1 MLVGA
6 FSNLKHDAEVVTM
19 AVKGPDRSPVTIS
32 AIKADVGSIGG
43 HTQPSAEM
51 LKVAWELLEGQRGKR
66 LIDFRVTHT
75 GDDICL
81 LMTHREGIGSAGIHR
96 LAYDV
101 FLAAGGVAERQGL
114 YGAKQDLLRSEFSG
128 NIQGMG
134 PGVAELE
141 LVERPAE
148 PFMVLTADKTE
159 PGAFNHVLYLT
170 FCDPMYC
177 SGLLLSP
184 EIGQGYTFT
193 IVDVD
198 YTAADREITLRAPEE
213 LYDLAALLRD
223 TGRFVIKRIDSRAH
237 PEEQAAAL
245 STTRLKH
252 IAGRYVGKDDP
263 VAVVRTQKLFP
274 ATEEFGLA
282 FSRVP
287 FVAGDTRGSHN
298 MPLAPVPLNTDASI
312 FYCLPMVA
320 AAGYSMRDGVLTGPV
335 DLFRNP
341 VWRVFREDAVRKGAE
356 MRAQG
361 FFNPAMLG
369 MSELE
374 YGGIVERLKALDRRF
389 VVLNGERPAHGAG
402 AAAGGARKSSGRAR

>member
-1 MLVGA
+1 MAG
-6 FSNLKHDAEVVTM
+6 STDRTRVTL
-19 AVKGPDRSPVTIS
+19 T

-43 HTQPSAEM
+43 HTLPSAEM
-51 LKVAWELLEGQRGKR
+51 LKAVSPLMEAQRGKL

-81 LMTHREGIGSAGIHR
+81 TMTHRHGVEAEPVHR
-96 LAYDV
+96 LAYEV
-101 FLAAGGVAERQGL
+101 FLAAGAVAERQGL
-114 YGAKQDLLRSEFSG
+114 YGAKQDLLKSEFSG

-134 PGVAELE
+134 PGVAEME
-141 LVERPAE
+141 IVERAAE

-159 PGAFNHVLYLT
+159 PGAFNHLLYLT
-170 FCDPMYC
+170 FCDPMFC

-184 EIGQGYTFT
+184 DVGKGFTFT
-193 IVDVD
+193 IVDVN
-198 YTAADREITLRAPEE
+198 YTEAEREITLQAPEE

-223 TGRFVIKRIDSRAH
+223 TGRFVIKSIHSRAH
-237 PEEQAAAL
+237 PDEQAASL
-245 STTRLKH
+245 STTRLKN

-263 VAVVRTQKLFP
+263 VAIVRTQKIFP

-287 FVAGDTRGSHN
+287 FVAGDCRGSHN
-298 MPLAPVPLNTDASI
+298 MPLAPVPLNTDSSI

-320 AAGYSMRDGVLTGPV
+320 AAGYSVRDGVLTGPI
-335 DLFRNP
+335 DFFKNP
-341 VWRVFREDAVRKGAE
+341 VWEVFREDAVRKGAE

-369 MSELE
+369 MEELE
-374 YGGIVERLKALDRRF
+374 YGGIMERLKALDQ
-389 VVLNGERPAHGAG
+389 
-402 AAAGGARKSSGRAR
+402 

>member
-1 MLVGA
+1 
-6 FSNLKHDAEVVTM
+6 M
-19 AVKGPDRSPVTIS
+19 ASPTPRDPVTIS

-43 HTQPSAEM
+43 HTQPSPEM
-51 LKVAWELLEGQRGKR
+51 LKVASEMMEARHGSL
-66 LIDFRVTHT
+66 LIDYRVSYT

-81 LMTHREGIGSAGIHR
+81 LMTHRRGVGASEIHR

-101 FLAAGGVAERQGL
+101 FLAAGSIAERQGL
-114 YGAKQDLLRSEFSG
+114 YGAKQDLLKSEFSG
-128 NIQGMG
+128 NVQGMG
-134 PGVAELE
+134 PGVAEME
-141 LVERPAE
+141 ITERPAE
-148 PFMVLTADKTE
+148 PFMLLTADKTE
-159 PGAFNHVLYLT
+159 PGAFNLLLYLT

-184 EIGQGYTFT
+184 DIGKGFTFNV
-193 IVDVD
+193 VDVD
-198 YTAADREITLRAPEE
+198 HTDADREIALHTPED
-213 LYDLAALLRD
+213 LYDLAVLLRD
-223 TGRFVIKRIDSRAH
+223 TGRFVVRSIQSRAH

-245 STTRLKH
+245 STSRLKH

-263 VAVVRTQKLFP
+263 VAIVRTQKIFP

-282 FSRVP
+282 FSKVP

-298 MPLAPVPLNTDASI
+298 MPLAPVPMNTDASI
-312 FYCLPMVA
+312 FYCLPMVS
-320 AAGYSMRDGVLTGPV
+320 AAGYSLRDGVLTGPV

-341 VWRVFREDAVRKGAE
+341 VWEVFREQAVRKGAE

-374 YGGIVERLKALDRRF
+374 YGGIMERLRDLDTRF
-389 VVLNGERPAHGAG
+389 VVLDGER
-402 AAAGGARKSSGRAR
+402 AAPEKVPPRRG

>member
-1 MLVGA
+1 M
-6 FSNLKHDAEVVTM
+6 S
-19 AVKGPDRSPVTIS
+19 SPVTIS

-43 HTQPSAEM
+43 HTKPSDEMVKVATEM
-51 LKVAWELLEGQRGKR
+51 LEAKRGSL
-66 LIDFRVTHT
+66 LIDFRVTYT

-81 LMTHREGIGSAGIHR
+81 VMTHRQGVGAEVIHR

-101 FLAAGGVAERQGL
+101 FMAAGTVAERQGL

-134 PGVAELE
+134 PGVAEME
-141 LVERPAE
+141 IVERPAE

-159 PGAFNHVLYLT
+159 PGAFNLLLYLT

-184 EIGQGYTFT
+184 DIAKGFTFT
-193 IVDVD
+193 VVDVD
-198 YTAADREITLRAPEE
+198 YTEADREITLHTPED
-213 LYDLAALLRD
+213 LYDLAVLLRD
-223 TGRFVIKRIDSRAH
+223 TGRFVIRSIHSRAH
-237 PEEQAAAL
+237 PHEQAAAL

-263 VAVVRTQKLFP
+263 VAIVRTQKIFP

-282 FSRVP
+282 FSKVP

-298 MPLAPVPLNTDASI
+298 MPLAPVPINTDSNI
-312 FYCLPMVA
+312 FYCLPIVS
-320 AAGYSMRDGVLTGPV
+320 AAGYSMRDGVLTGPI
-335 DLFRNP
+335 DLFKNP
-341 VWRVFREDAVRKGAE
+341 VWDVFRQKAVEKGAE

-374 YGGIVERLKALDRRF
+374 YGGIMERLKALDTRF
-389 VVLNGERPAHGAG
+389 VVLDGERAKPSAVPPRG
-402 AAAGGARKSSGRAR
+402 

>member
-1 MLVGA
+1 M
-6 FSNLKHDAEVVTM
+6 SDATRTAVTL
-19 AVKGPDRSPVTIS
+19 S
-32 AIKADVGSIGG
+32 AIKADVGSVGG
-43 HTQPSAEM
+43 HTEPSPEM
-51 LKVAWELLEGQRGKR
+51 LKVAWEMVNAQRGR
-66 LIDFRVTHT
+66 LLIDFRVTHT

-81 LMTHREGIGSAGIHR
+81 LMTHRHGVGAEPIHR

-101 FLAAGGVAERQGL
+101 FLAAGSVAERQGL

-128 NIQGMG
+128 NVQGMG
-134 PGVAELE
+134 PGVAEME
-141 LVERPAE
+141 IAERPAE

-159 PGAFNHVLYLT
+159 PGAFNHLLYLT

-184 EIGQGYTFT
+184 DIGKGFTFT

-198 YTAADREITLRAPEE
+198 YTDAERVITLHAPEE

-223 TGRFVIKRIDSRAH
+223 TGRFVIKSIHSRAH
-237 PEEQAAAL
+237 PEEQAAVL

-263 VAVVRTQKLFP
+263 VAIVRTQKIFP

-282 FSRVP
+282 FSKVP
-287 FVAGDTRGSHN
+287 FVAGDARGSHT
-298 MPLAPVPLNTDASI
+298 MPLAPVPINSDASI
-312 FYCLPMVA
+312 FYCLPIVS
-320 AAGYSMRDGVLTGPV
+320 AAGYSVRDGALTGPV

-341 VWRVFREDAVRKGAE
+341 VWDVFRETAARKGAE

-369 MSELE
+369 MEELE
-374 YGGIVERLKALDRRF
+374 YGGIMERLKALEKRF
-389 VVLNGERPAHGAG
+389 VVLDGAG
-402 AAAGGARKSSGRAR
+402 TRPTVLERR

>member
-1 MLVGA
+1 M
-6 FSNLKHDAEVVTM
+6 S
-19 AVKGPDRSPVTIS
+19 SPVTIS

-43 HTQPSAEM
+43 HTRPTDEMIRVATEM
-51 LKVAWELLEGQRGKR
+51 LEAKRGSL
-66 LIDFRVTHT
+66 LIDFRVTYT

-81 LMTHREGIGSAGIHR
+81 LMTHRQGVGAEVIHR

-101 FLAAGGVAERQGL
+101 FMAAGTIAERQGL

-128 NIQGMG
+128 NIQAMG
-134 PGVAELE
+134 PGVAEME
-141 LVERPAE
+141 IVERPAE

-159 PGAFNHVLYLT
+159 PGAFNLLLYLT

-184 EIGQGYTFT
+184 DIGKGFTFT
-193 IVDVD
+193 VVDVD
-198 YTAADREITLRAPEE
+198 YTEADREITLHTPED
-213 LYDLAALLRD
+213 LYDLAVLLRD
-223 TGRFVIKRIDSRAH
+223 TGRFVIRSIHSRAH
-237 PEEQAAAL
+237 PHEQAAAL

-263 VAVVRTQKLFP
+263 VAIVRTQRIFP

-282 FSRVP
+282 FSKVP

-298 MPLAPVPLNTDASI
+298 MPLAPVPINTDSNI
-312 FYCLPMVA
+312 FYCLPIVS
-320 AAGYSMRDGVLTGPV
+320 AAGYSMRDGILTGPI
-335 DLFRNP
+335 DLFKNP
-341 VWRVFREDAVRKGAE
+341 VWDVFRQKAVEKGAE

-374 YGGIVERLKALDRRF
+374 YGGIMERLKHLDARF
-389 VVLNGERPAHGAG
+389 VVLDGERAHPSVVPP
-402 AAAGGARKSSGRAR
+402 RS

>member
-1 MLVGA
+1 MTDPSAGGSRITL
-6 FSNLKHDAEVVTM
+6 T
-19 AVKGPDRSPVTIS
+19 

-43 HTQPSAEM
+43 HTQPSPEM
-51 LKVAWELLEGQRGKR
+51 IKVASELMEAQRGR
-66 LIDFRVTHT
+66 LLIDFRVTHT

-81 LMTHREGIGSAGIHR
+81 TMTHRHGTGSEEVHR

-101 FLAAGGVAERQGL
+101 FLAAGTVAERQGL
-114 YGAKQDLLRSEFSG
+114 YGAKQDLLKSEFSG

-134 PGVAELE
+134 PGVAEME
-141 LVERPAE
+141 IVERPAE

-159 PGAFNHVLYLT
+159 PGAFNLLLYLT

-184 EIGQGYTFT
+184 DIGKGFTFV
-193 IVDVD
+193 IVDVN
-198 YTAADREITLRAPEE
+198 YTEAEREITLRAPED

-223 TGRFVIKRIDSRAH
+223 TGRFVIKSIHSRAH
-237 PEEQAAAL
+237 PSEQAAAL

-263 VAVVRTQKLFP
+263 VAIVRTQKIFP

-282 FSRVP
+282 FSKVP

-298 MPLAPVPLNTDASI
+298 MPLAPVPLNTDSSI
-312 FYCLPMVA
+312 FYCLPMVS
-320 AAGYSMRDGVLTGPV
+320 AAGYSVRDGVLAGPV

-341 VWRVFREDAVRKGAE
+341 VWEVFREQAVRKGAE

-369 MSELE
+369 MEELE
-374 YGGIVERLKALDRRF
+374 YGGIVERLRALDARF
-389 VVLNGERPAHGAG
+389 VLNG
-402 AAAGGARKSSGRAR
+402 AAEQQARKAARRE

>member
-1 MLVGA
+1 
-6 FSNLKHDAEVVTM
+6 M
-19 AVKGPDRSPVTIS
+19 AGSTGRAPVTIT
-32 AIKADVGSIGG
+32 AIKADVGSIAG

-51 LKVAWELLEGQRGKR
+51 LSTASELMERQRGKL

-81 LMTHREGIGSAGIHR
+81 TMTHRHGIEAEPVHR

-101 FLAAGGVAERQGL
+101 FLAAGSVAERQGL
-114 YGAKQDLLRSEFSG
+114 YGAKQDLLKSEFSG

-141 LVERPAE
+141 IVERAAE

-184 EIGQGYTFT
+184 DVGKGFTFT
-193 IVDVD
+193 VVDVNH
-198 YTAADREITLRAPEE
+198 TEAEREITLHAPED
-213 LYDLAALLRD
+213 LYNLAALLRD
-223 TGRFVIKRIDSRAH
+223 TGRFVVKSIHSRAY
-237 PEEQAAAL
+237 PNEQAAAL

-263 VAVVRTQKLFP
+263 VAVVRTQKIFP

-287 FVAGDTRGSHN
+287 FVAGDCRGSHN
-298 MPLAPVPLNTDASI
+298 MPLAPVPINTDSSI
-312 FYCLPMVA
+312 FYCLPMVS
-320 AAGYSMRDGVLTGPV
+320 AAGYSVRDGILTGPM
-335 DLFRNP
+335 DLFKNP
-341 VWRVFREDAVRKGAE
+341 VWEVFREEAVRKGAE
-356 MRAQG
+356 MRGQG

-369 MSELE
+369 MEELE
-374 YGGIVERLKALDRRF
+374 YGGIMERLKALDERF
-389 VVLNGERPAHGAG
+389 VLDGRRNGERAREGSTGSQAG
-402 AAAGGARKSSGRAR
+402 RKSGHGRGR

>member
-1 MLVGA
+1 
-6 FSNLKHDAEVVTM
+6 M
-19 AVKGPDRSPVTIS
+19 AHPTSPGTSPVTVT
-32 AIKADVGSIGG
+32 AIKADVGSIAG
-43 HTQPSAEM
+43 HTQPSPEM
-51 LKVAWELLEGQRGKR
+51 LRVASELLEAHRGQL
-66 LIDFRVTHT
+66 LIDYRVTHT

-81 LMTHREGIGSAGIHR
+81 LMTHRRGIGASAIHR
-96 LAYDV
+96 LALDI
-101 FLAAGGVAERQGL
+101 FQAAGTVAEQQGL
-114 YGAKQDLLRSEFSG
+114 YGAKQDLLKSEFSG

-134 PGVAELE
+134 PGVAEME
-141 LVERPAE
+141 IIERPAE

-159 PGAFNHVLYLT
+159 PGAFNLLLYLT

-184 EIGQGYTFT
+184 DIGKGFTFT

-198 YTAADREITLRAPEE
+198 YTEADREITLSAPED

-223 TGRFVIKRIDSRAH
+223 TGRFIIRSIVSRAH

-263 VAVVRTQKLFP
+263 VAIVRTQKIFP

-282 FSRVP
+282 FSKVP
-287 FVAGDTRGSHN
+287 YVAGDTRGSHN
-298 MPLAPVPLNTDASI
+298 MPLAPVPLNTDSSI
-312 FYCLPMVA
+312 FYCLPMVS
-320 AAGYSMRDGVLTGPV
+320 AAGYSMREGILTGPM

-341 VWRVFREDAVRKGAE
+341 VWDVFRDGAVRKGAE
-356 MRAQG
+356 MRSQG

-369 MSELE
+369 MAELE
-374 YGGIVERLKALDRRF
+374 YGGIMERLKRLETKFVILD
-389 VVLNGERPAHGAG
+389 GERAG
-402 AAAGGARKSSGRAR
+402 TRAVPQRG

>member
-1 MLVGA
+1 
-6 FSNLKHDAEVVTM
+6 M
-19 AVKGPDRSPVTIS
+19 AGSGRSPVTIT

-51 LKVAWELLEGQRGKR
+51 LKAASEMMAAQRGKL

-81 LMTHREGIGSAGIHR
+81 TMTHRNGVESEPIHR
-96 LAYDV
+96 LAYNV
-101 FLAAGGVAERQGL
+101 FMEAGSIAERQGL
-114 YGAKQDLLRSEFSG
+114 YGAKQDILKSEFSG

-134 PGVAELE
+134 PGVAEME
-141 LVERPAE
+141 ITERAAE

-159 PGAFNHVLYLT
+159 PGAFNLLLYLT

-177 SGLLLSP
+177 GGLLLSP
-184 EIGQGYTFT
+184 DVGKGFTFT
-193 IVDVD
+193 VVDVNH
-198 YTAADREITLRAPEE
+198 TEAEREITLHAPED

-223 TGRFVIKRIDSRAH
+223 TGRFVVKSIHSRAY
-237 PEEQAAAL
+237 PTEQAASL

-263 VAVVRTQKLFP
+263 VAIVRTQKIFP

-282 FSRVP
+282 FSKVP
-287 FVAGDTRGSHN
+287 FVAGDCRGSHN
-298 MPLAPVPLNTDASI
+298 MPLAPVPLNTDSSI

-320 AAGYSMRDGVLTGPV
+320 AAGYSMRDGVLAGPI
-335 DLFRNP
+335 DLFKNP
-341 VWRVFREDAVRKGAE
+341 VWEVFREQAVRKGAE
-356 MRAQG
+356 IRSQG

-369 MSELE
+369 MEELE
-374 YGGIVERLKALDRRF
+374 YGGIMERLKALDRRF
-389 VVLNGERPAHGAG
+389 VLNGAGNGNRARAGAG
-402 AAAGGARKSSGRAR
+402 SHSGRKSQSHGRAR

>member
-1 MLVGA
+1 
-6 FSNLKHDAEVVTM
+6 M
-19 AVKGPDRSPVTIS
+19 ADRSAGGSRTTIT

-51 LKVAWELLEGQRGKR
+51 MKVASDLMEAQRGK
-66 LIDFRVTHT
+66 LVIDFRVTHT

-81 LMTHREGIGSAGIHR
+81 LMTHRRGTGNEEIHR
-96 LAYDV
+96 LAYDI
-101 FLAAGGVAERQGL
+101 FLAAGSIAERQGL
-114 YGAKQDLLRSEFSG
+114 YGAKQDILKSEFSG

-134 PGVAELE
+134 PGVAEME
-141 LVERPAE
+141 IAERPAE

-159 PGAFNHVLYLT
+159 PGAFNLLLYLT

-184 EIGQGYTFT
+184 DIGKGFTFT
-193 IVDVD
+193 IVDVN
-198 YTAADREITLRAPEE
+198 YTDAEREITLHAPED
-213 LYDLAALLRD
+213 LYDMAALLRD
-223 TGRFVIKRIDSRAH
+223 TGRFVIKSVRSRAY
-237 PEEQAAAL
+237 PDEQAAAL

-263 VAVVRTQKLFP
+263 VAIVRTQKIFP

-298 MPLAPVPLNTDASI
+298 MPLAPVPINTDSSI
-312 FYCLPMVA
+312 FYCLPMVS
-320 AAGYSMRDGVLTGPV
+320 AAGYSVRDGVLTGPV
-335 DLFRNP
+335 DLFKNP
-341 VWRVFREDAVRKGAE
+341 VWDVFREQAVRKGAE

-369 MSELE
+369 MEELE
-374 YGGIVERLKALDRRF
+374 YGGIVERLKALDGRF
-389 VVLNGERPAHGAG
+389 VLNGAQEREAG
-402 AAAGGARKSSGRAR
+402 KVARRG

>member
-1 MLVGA
+1 MTNPTSAG
-6 FSNLKHDAEVVTM
+6 
-19 AVKGPDRSPVTIS
+19 RSPVTLT
-32 AIKADVGSIGG
+32 AIKADVGSIAG
-43 HTQPSAEM
+43 HTQPSPEM
-51 LKVAWELLEGQRGKR
+51 LKVASELMEAQRGR
-66 LIDFRVTHT
+66 LLIDFRITHT

-81 LMTHREGIGSAGIHR
+81 FMTHRHGVNASTIHR
-96 LAYDV
+96 LAYDI
-101 FLAAGGVAERQGL
+101 FQAAGSVAERQGL
-114 YGAKQDLLRSEFSG
+114 YGAKQDLLKSEFSG

-134 PGVAELE
+134 PGVAEME
-141 LVERPAE
+141 IVERPAE

-159 PGAFNHVLYLT
+159 PGAFNLLLYLT

-184 EIGQGYTFT
+184 DIGRGFTFT
-193 IVDVD
+193 IVDVN
-198 YTAADREITLRAPEE
+198 YTEAEREITLNAPED

-223 TGRFVIKRIDSRAH
+223 TGRFVIRSIFSRAH

-263 VAVVRTQKLFP
+263 VAIVRTQKIFP

-282 FSRVP
+282 FSKVP

-298 MPLAPVPLNTDASI
+298 MPLAPVPINTDSSI
-312 FYCLPMVA
+312 FYCLPMVS
-320 AAGYSMRDGVLTGPV
+320 AAGYSVRDGVLTGPM

-341 VWRVFREDAVRKGAE
+341 VWQVFREQAVRKGAE

-369 MSELE
+369 MEELE
-374 YGGIVERLKALDRRF
+374 YGGIMERLKHLDTRF
-389 VVLNGERPAHGAG
+389 VVDGERASTGVVPRG
-402 AAAGGARKSSGRAR
+402 

>member
-1 MLVGA
+1 
-6 FSNLKHDAEVVTM
+6 M
-19 AVKGPDRSPVTIS
+19 AHPGPSGSPVTIS
-32 AIKADVGSIGG
+32 AIKADVGSVAG
-43 HTQPSAEM
+43 HTEPSAEM
-51 LKVAWELLEGQRGKR
+51 LRVASDLMEAQHGKLLT
-66 LIDFRVTHT
+66 DFRVTYT

-81 LMTHREGIGSAGIHR
+81 LMTHRRGVGSEEIHR

-101 FLAAGGVAERQGL
+101 FLAAGSVAERQGL
-114 YGAKQDLLRSEFSG
+114 YGAKQDLLKTEFSG
-128 NIQGMG
+128 NVQGMG
-134 PGVAELE
+134 PGVAEME
-141 LVERPAE
+141 IVERPAE

-159 PGAFNHVLYLT
+159 PGAFNLLLYLT

-184 EIGQGYTFT
+184 DIGKGFTFT
-193 IVDVD
+193 IVDVN
-198 YTAADREITLRAPEE
+198 YTEAEREITLNAPED

-223 TGRFVIKRIDSRAH
+223 TGRFVVKSIHSRAH
-237 PEEQAAAL
+237 PKEQAAAL

-263 VAVVRTQKLFP
+263 VAIVRTQKIFP

-282 FSRVP
+282 FSKVP

-298 MPLAPVPLNTDASI
+298 MPLAPVPINTDASI
-312 FYCLPMVA
+312 FYCLPMVS
-320 AAGYSMRDGVLTGPV
+320 AAGYSVKEGVLTGPI

-341 VWRVFREDAVRKGAE
+341 VWEVFREQAVRKGAE

-369 MSELE
+369 MEELE
-374 YGGIVERLKALDRRF
+374 YGGIMERLKKLDARF
-389 VVLNGERPAHGAG
+389 VLDGKQEAE
-402 AAAGGARKSSGRAR
+402 ARKVPHRG